1 MVETIKILYILLIMN
16 FLKFFIFGLLIIG
29 MSNLTILAKD
39 NSHCLHKKY
48 SQLKDINHVNPN
60 KSCHSQ
66 KDEVAEICFNCECY
80 YTHINLLRVHDVVD
94 ACVSN
99 SFLSN
104 LAFIFHSLSPRLI
117 PPPPKLFS

>member
-1 MVETIKILYILLIMN
+1 MN

-80 YTHINLLRVHDVVD
+80 YTHIHILQVQEIID
-94 ACVSN
+94 ADISN
-99 SFLSN
+99 SFLNN
-104 LAFIFHSLSPRLI
+104 LTFIFDSLNLRLN